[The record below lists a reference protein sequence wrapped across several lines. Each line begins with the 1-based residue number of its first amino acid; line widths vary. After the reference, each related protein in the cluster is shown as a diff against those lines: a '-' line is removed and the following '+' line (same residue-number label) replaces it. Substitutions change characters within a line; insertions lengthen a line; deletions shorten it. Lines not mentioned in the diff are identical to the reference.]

1 MRALFFLHELG
12 LNGAVI
18 ALLHQVREMRARGH
32 AVTILTGP
40 LDAAAAPLERAF
52 RDTGTAIV
60 HDFPAEAHDIA
71 IGCTVFAA
79 DRLNAVIGRM
89 PTAWW
94 IHEGRAGIQ
103 AMFERPASLP
113 AVLQVDKLIFASRG
127 LVERVWTPLLGQV
140 LPGRVEVI
148 PYIVPPAT
156 AGGAARR
163 RPGIQGRVVC
173 VGTVCPRKRQADLV
187 LAVGLL
193 NWPAVECVLIGED
206 LEMEAA
212 GREVIQIRPDRFV
225 LTGGLPPDAVAPWYR
240 SCEVFC
246 LPSGD
251 ECMPL
256 APLEAASYGVPV
268 VLTDLECY
276 EGIWRHGVNALMY
289 PAGDVELLAWNL
301 RMLLESPSLRERLG
315 GEARKVP
322 LRFAAQRAGALFE
335 AALQEAIAAFRLSAP
350 SSPPADPAAGGRRSG

>member
-1 MRALFFLHELG
+1 MRALFFIHELG

-18 ALLHQVREMRARGH
+18 ALLRQVREMRARGH
-32 AVTILTGP
+32 TVSVLTGP
-40 LDAAAAPLERAF
+40 LGSVAAPLERAF
-52 RDTGTAIV
+52 QDTGATIV
-60 HDFPAEAHDIA
+60 HEFPVEAHDIA

-79 DRLNAVIGRM
+79 DRLNEVIGRM

-113 AVLQVDKLIFASRG
+113 TLHQVDKLIFASRG
-127 LVERVWTPLLGQV
+127 LVERVWAPHLREV

-156 AGGAARR
+156 EGGEARR

-193 NWPAVECVLIGED
+193 NKPSVECVLIGDD
-206 LEMEAA
+206 LEMEPA
-212 GREVIQIRPDRFV
+212 GREVICLRPDRFV
-225 LTGGLPPDAVAPWYR
+225 LTGGLPPHAVALWYR
-240 SCEVFC
+240 SSEVFC

-256 APLEAASYGVPV
+256 AALEAASYGVPV
-268 VLTDLECY
+268 VLADLECY
-276 EGIWRHGVNALMY
+276 EGIWRHGVNALMA
-289 PAGDVELLAWNL
+289 PTGDVELLAWNL

-335 AALQEAIAAFRLSAP
+335 AALQEAIAAFRLSAR
-350 SSPPADPAAGGRRSG
+350 SSPPADSAAGGRHSG